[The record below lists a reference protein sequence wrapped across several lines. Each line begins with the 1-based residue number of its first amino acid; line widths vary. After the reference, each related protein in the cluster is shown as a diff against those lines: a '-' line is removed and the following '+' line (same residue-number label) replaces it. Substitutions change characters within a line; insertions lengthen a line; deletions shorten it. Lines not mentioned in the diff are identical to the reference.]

1 MAVVVKVAGIVEV
14 IVAAAVVIDFVD
26 VLSDMSLDAWID
38 ALASVIIGFMTGIG
52 VEVLPGANGNGFA
65 SLMTA
70 LEFAVPKPLE
80 ALSW

>member
-1 MAVVVKVAGIVEV
+1 MVT
-14 IVAAAVVIDFVD
+14 AVVIFLEWPMPTSCFVD
-26 VLSDMSLDAWID
+26 MLCDVLLDACTD
-38 ALASVIIGFMTGIG
+38 ALTDVIIGFVTGIG
-52 VEVLPGANGNGFA
+52 AEVLADSNGKSFA

>member
-1 MAVVVKVAGIVEV
+1 M
-14 IVAAAVVIDFVD
+14 AAAVVVD
-26 VLSDMSLDAWID
+26 VLSDMAVDAWID
-38 ALASVIIGFMTGIG
+38 ALAGVTIGFVTGIG
-52 VEVLPGANGNGFA
+52 AEVLADANGNGFA

>member
-1 MAVVVKVAGIVEV
+1 MEI
-14 IVAAAVVIDFVD
+14 IVAAAVVVD
-26 VLSDMSLDAWID
+26 VLSDMAVDAWID
-38 ALASVIIGFMTGIG
+38 ALAGVIMGFVSGIG
-52 VEVLPGANGNGFA
+52 AEVLPGANGNGFA

>member
-1 MAVVVKVAGIVEV
+1 M
-14 IVAAAVVIDFVD
+14 AAAVVED
-26 VLSDMSLDAWID
+26 VLSDMAVDAWID
-38 ALASVIIGFMTGIG
+38 ALAGVTIGFVSAMGA
-52 VEVLPGANGNGFA
+52 EVLPNANGNGFA